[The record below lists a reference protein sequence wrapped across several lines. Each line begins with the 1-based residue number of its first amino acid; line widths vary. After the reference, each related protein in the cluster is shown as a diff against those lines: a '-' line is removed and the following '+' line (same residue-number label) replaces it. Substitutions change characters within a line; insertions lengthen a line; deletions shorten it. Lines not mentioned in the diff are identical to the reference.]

1 MLDENSMSSG
11 DIVFKQIYRSLRDAL
26 HPLETVS
33 YTEIDQDE
41 TIITIYTKIN
51 DKEEV
56 WFINKSDVVIE
67 NNLKKKGWFRN
78 LFNI

>member
-1 MLDENSMSSG
+1 VLDENSMSSG

-26 HPLETVS
+26 HPFETVS
-33 YTEIDQDE
+33 YTEMDQDE

-51 DKEEV
+51 DKEEI